1 MLAAGRGAS
10 SGIGAS
16 CGRMPQEEVEYMTRI
31 LAAALCAASLAFAAA
46 PALAQGYPS
55 GPITLVVPLAPGDA
69 TDTAARV
76 MADALSKQLNVPI
89 VVVNK
94 PGAGG
99 ALGAQYVVQAAKDGS
114 TITLTNNAS
123 LIYRSILQPQI
134 ASYNALTDLTPLA
147 LGMRS
152 PSILAVGGEQP
163 FKTFG
168 EMVEYAKKNPGKVRI
183 GTAGEGSVGDFCV
196 RMLNSLTGAGI
207 VMVPYKG
214 ASPAVTAM
222 RGGQIEGVVLALGTM
237 VPLIKQGAVR
247 GLVVSTKWPD
257 LPGLPTLEELGYPQ
271 PLFGIWTGFFAPAG
285 VPQDVTRAL
294 VPALARVVQSPEV
307 AGRLKPLGIAAD
319 YSPPD
324 KLVAEIRDEHARVL
338 AIAQKE
344 GLAKG
349 PGR

>member
-1 MLAAGRGAS
+1 MTARLARA
-10 SGIGAS
+10 
-16 CGRMPQEEVEYMTRI
+16 T
-31 LAAALCAASLAFAAA
+31 LCAALALFALHG
-46 PALAQGYPS
+46 LAQSYPS
-55 GPITLVVPLAPGDA
+55 GPITLVIPLAPGDA

-89 VVVNK
+89 VPVNK

-99 ALGAQYVVQAAKDGS
+99 ALGAQYVVQAPKDGY

-152 PSILAVGGEQP
+152 PSILAVGGQQP

-196 RMLNSLTGAGI
+196 RTINSLTGAGI

-237 VPLIKQGAVR
+237 VPLIKQGVVR
-247 GLVVSTKWPD
+247 GLVVSTKWADMPE
-257 LPGLPTLEELGYPQ
+257 LPTMQELGYQQ
-271 PLFGIWTGFFAPAG
+271 PLFGVWTGFFAPAG
-285 VPQDVTRAL
+285 VPSEVTRKL

-307 AGRLKPLGIAAD
+307 AARLKPLGIAAD
-319 YSPPD
+319 YSPPE

-344 GLAKG
+344 GLIKAA
-349 PGR
+349 R

>member
-1 MLAAGRGAS
+1 MPLRLAGA
-10 SGIGAS
+10 
-16 CGRMPQEEVEYMTRI
+16 C
-31 LAAALCAASLAFAAA
+31 LCAALVVVAA
-46 PALAQGYPS
+46 PVAAEGYPS
-55 GPITLVVPLAPGDA
+55 GPITLVIPLAPGDA

-76 MADALSKQLNVPI
+76 MADGLAKELNVPI

-99 ALGAQYVVQAAKDGS
+99 ALGTQFVVQAPKDGY

-123 LIYRSILQPQI
+123 LIYRAILEPQI

-163 FKTFG
+163 FKSFAG
-168 EMVEYAKKNPGKVRI
+168 MIDYAKKNPGKVRI

-196 RMLNSLTGAGI
+196 RTINSLTGAGI

-222 RGGQIEGVVLALGTM
+222 RGGHIEGVVLALGTL
-237 VPLIKQGAVR
+237 VPLIRSGAVR
-247 GLVVSTKWPD
+247 GLVVSSKWPD
-257 LPGLPTLEELGYPQ
+257 LPDLPTMQELGYPQ
-271 PLFGIWTGFFAPAG
+271 PLFGVWTGFFAPSG
-285 VPQDVTRAL
+285 VPAEVTRVL
-294 VPALARVVQSPEV
+294 VPALEKAIRAPEV
-307 AGRLKPLGIAAD
+307 TARLKPLGIAAE

-324 KLVAEIRDEHARVL
+324 RLVAEIRDEHARVL
-338 AIAQKE
+338 AIARKA
-344 GLAKG
+344 GLVK
-349 PGR
+349 